1 MAKATE
7 VDVLTGEVTQRDLT
21 AEELALQAESK
32 AESAAKEAQLELNA
46 AKKLAVYEKLGLT
59 SDEVAALLS

>member
-7 VDVLTGEVTQRDLT
+7 IDILTGEVTKRDLT
-21 AEELALQAESK
+21 ADELALQAESK
-32 AESAAKEAQLELNA
+32 AESTAKEAEQESKA

-59 SDEVAALLS
+59 PDEVAALLA